1 MPINHKYGYGAADA
15 TAAVNAAKTWV
26 NIAAQKMATG
36 SATPALA
43 IPDAG
48 AAVTSEISLTNSQ
61 ISKLEF
67 VELNVTSDHT
77 NVGDLEITLTSP
89 SLTVSTVALPHECRA
104 TAGGDPVACGSTLSG
119 GFRFGI
125 ARLMGEVADGKW
137 VLSVHDSKSGSTGSL
152 KSWSIRAMGY

>member
-1 MPINHKYGYGAADA
+1 
-15 TAAVNAAKTWV
+15 
-26 NIAAQKMATG
+26 
-36 SATPALA
+36 
-43 IPDAG
+43 
-48 AAVTSEISLTNSQ
+48 
-61 ISKLEF
+61 
-67 VELNVTSDHT
+67 LNVTSDHA

-89 SLTVSTVALPHECRA
+89 SLTVSTVAVPHECRA